1 MMKEL
6 FEKTPYGGSVIGEVE
21 DLQSLTRQQVW
32 DFFKKFEL
40 GIPLKNLTAWLGAF
54 LNLVK
59 D

>member
-1 MMKEL
+1 MKQIKEL
-6 FEKTPYGGSVIGEVE
+6 WTRFELIDVEGLCLVIKF
-21 DLQSLTRQQVW
+21 W

-40 GIPLKNLTAWLGAF
+40 GIPLKDLSVWLGAF